1 MYTAGSSPKIPEKNR
16 TWAKEVIIFSRDY
29 DISMFVV
36 VAVVVAAVVA
46 VVVVDEKAS
55 HKAYMVASLNKFS
68 RANMYALYLYM
79 MLHLSHCM

>member
-1 MYTAGSSPKIPEKNR
+1 
-16 TWAKEVIIFSRDY
+16 
-29 DISMFVV
+29 MFVV